1 MNTEHGDRYM
11 YALIKHQISP
21 NLYMSFRMIKFAIAA
36 MDSAK
41 IVFIGIYGRV
51 KIGQLV
57 PMIANIVLH
66 RAI

>member
-41 IVFIGIYGRV
+41 IVFIAG
-51 KIGQLV
+51 
-57 PMIANIVLH
+57 
-66 RAI
+66 